1 MNLNATLF
9 AQLAVFLILAWF
21 TMKFVWPPIM
31 KALDERA
38 GKIAD
43 GLAAADKARADLAHA
58 GQKATEE
65 MRNARESAAVAR
77 SAAERQVAKMIE
89 DARNEGAAIVKAARE
104 AAEAEAAVASQ
115 RARESL
121 RDQVATLAVA
131 GAERILRKEI
141 NPQAHAE
148 LLTQLKSEL

>member
-1 MNLNATLF
+1 
-9 AQLAVFLILAWF
+9 
-21 TMKFVWPPIM
+21 
-31 KALDERA
+31 
-38 GKIAD
+38 
-43 GLAAADKARADLAHA
+43 
-58 GQKATEE
+58 
-65 MRNARESAAVAR
+65 
-77 SAAERQVAKMIE
+77 
-89 DARNEGAAIVKAARE
+89 
-104 AAEAEAAVASQ
+104 VASQ

>member
-1 MNLNATLF
+1 VNLNATLF
-9 AQLAVFLILAWF
+9 AQLVVFLILAWF

-43 GLAAADKARADLAHA
+43 GLAAADKARSDLAHA
-58 GQKATEE
+58 EKKASDE
-65 MRNARESAAVAR
+65 MRKARESAAEFR
-77 SAAERQVAKMIE
+77 SGAERQVAQLIE
-89 DARNEGAAIVKAARE
+89 DARAEGARIVNAARE
-104 AAEAEAAVASQ
+104 AAEGEAAVASQ
-115 RARESL
+115 RAREAL
-121 RDQVATLAVA
+121 REHVAALAVA

-141 NPQAHAE
+141 NVQAHAE

>member
-1 MNLNATLF
+1 VNLNATLF
-9 AQLAVFLILAWF
+9 AQLVVFLILAWF

>member
-1 MNLNATLF
+1 
-9 AQLAVFLILAWF
+9 
-21 TMKFVWPPIM
+21 
-31 KALDERA
+31 
-38 GKIAD
+38 
-43 GLAAADKARADLAHA
+43 
-58 GQKATEE
+58 